1 MANIEITNIKEND
14 ITIIQINGR
23 IDSKNASTL
32 DTHCKNLIAD
42 GFIKLLIDL
51 KKVQYINSTGL
62 RVFLVLAKAIKSKK
76 GKLVLCS
83 LNSMVK
89 EVMEISGFNQIIM
102 QTDNK
107 ESALKLFK
115 CLNG

>member
-1 MANIEITNIKEND
+1 
-14 ITIIQINGR
+14 
-23 IDSKNASTL
+23 
-32 DTHCKNLIAD
+32 
-42 GFIKLLIDL
+42 
-51 KKVQYINSTGL
+51 
-62 RVFLVLAKAIKSKK
+62 
-76 GKLVLCS
+76 
-83 LNSMVK
+83 MVK